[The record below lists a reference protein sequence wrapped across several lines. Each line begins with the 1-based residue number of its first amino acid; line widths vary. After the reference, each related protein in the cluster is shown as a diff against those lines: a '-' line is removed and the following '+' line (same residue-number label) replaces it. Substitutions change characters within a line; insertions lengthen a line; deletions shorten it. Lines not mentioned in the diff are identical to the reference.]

1 MNVNF
6 LLNVVTEIKN
16 GRLGTDICSKLV
28 DSYQYLHYN
37 SCHEEHI
44 KKIIICSQT
53 LRLRKIC
60 SERKDLKSH
69 VEDLK
74 GWFLRRCY
82 PQQVAKEQV
91 DRALRLPLK
100 RDIQKNKNANDIPL
114 ATEFAGQS
122 GVLRTF

>member
-1 MNVNF
+1 MKVNF

-16 GRLGTDICSKLV
+16 GRLGTDICPKLV

-91 DRALRLPLK
+91 DRALRLPLEQ
-100 RDIQKNKNANDIPL
+100 DTQKK
-114 ATEFAGQS
+114 
-122 GVLRTF
+122 